1 MAAKDFLKK
10 YRCLAD
16 KDTSLPQD
24 DKAAAMYILKSLALP
39 ETEWQVG
46 KTRVFLR
53 NSVFEPLEDR
63 RKILLAQKMVIIQ
76 KVWRGYS
83 ARKQF
88 VKLRAATIV
97 LQKHFRG
104 SRQRIAFLKIR
115 RAAITMQSHFRG
127 FLARELVAALKKK
140 KQAEEEERRRLK
152 RLEDERVAKE
162 KAERSMEESFKAA
175 QMELLTLARLAEHKS
190 QKVETDVDLND
201 IFKILEDTTKH
212 QGKEEKAFVDVVTAE
227 LESQFQQAQEAIPP
241 STRKPTRP
249 APKPPQAG
257 AQSRG
262 EATRTGPQAKG
273 GEAGSQAKGGENV
286 RTGPQA
292 KGGENVRTGPQAKGE
307 GAKTG
312 LPAELSRT
320 ERRRR
325 RVERKPL
332 GIEEDQGPREE
343 RFDPS
348 AYPMLKFAEMYFN
361 DFPRDTGGFSTLTLR
376 RAPKVTDAIPKAE
389 MLSYSK
395 SGSLPTSLVHMHDP
409 ENVNLACNIFKDLC
423 KLLKGE
429 LKPEQAILTI
439 QSTIAYGIERP
450 ELRDEIFCQLI
461 RQVTDNPKEDAV
473 LKGWH
478 FMALCTVAFSPS
490 KNFNKVSH
498 FQTTFVSLCPCG
510 ES

>member
-16 KDTSLPQD
+16 KDASLPQE
-24 DKAAAMYILKSLALP
+24 DKAAAAYILRSLALP

-63 RKILLAQKMVIIQ
+63 RKVLLAQKMIIIQ
-76 KVWRGYS
+76 KTWRQYI
-83 ARKQF
+83 ARKRF
-88 VKLRAATIV
+88 LKLRAATIV

-104 SRQRIAFLKIR
+104 SRQRVAFLKLR
-115 RAAITMQSHFRG
+115 RAAVTMQSHFRG

-140 KQAEEEERRRLK
+140 KREEEEERRRLRK
-152 RLEDERVAKE
+152 LEEEKMAKE

-175 QMELLTLARLAEHKS
+175 QLELLTLARLAEHRS
-190 QKVETDVDLND
+190 QKVEAEVDLTE
-201 IFKILEDTTKH
+201 IFKILEDTSTKP
-212 QGKEEKAFVDVVTAE
+212 QGKEAKTFVDVVTAE
-227 LESQFQQAQEAIPP
+227 LDSQFQQAQEAIPP
-241 STRKPTRP
+241 PTRKPVRP

-257 AQSRG
+257 Q
-262 EATRTGPQAKG
+262 TGPQAKV
-273 GEAGSQAKGGENV
+273 EPV

-292 KGGENVRTGPQAKGE
+292 KVEPGR
-307 GAKTG
+307 TG
-312 LPAELSRT
+312 LPMELTRT

-332 GIEEDQGPREE
+332 GIEDELGQREE

-361 DFPRDTGGFSTLTLR
+361 DFPRDTGGFSTLSLR
-376 RAPKVTDAIPKAE
+376 RAPKVTDAIPKSE
-389 MLSYSK
+389 MLSFSK

-423 KLLKGE
+423 KLLRGE
-429 LKPEQAILTI
+429 LKPEQAVLTI

-461 RQVTDNPKEDAV
+461 RQVTDNPREDAC
-473 LKGWH
+473 LRGWH
-478 FMALCTVAFSPS
+478 FMALCTIAFSPS
-490 KNFNKVSH
+490 KNFNKVVLSY
-498 FQTTFVSLCPCG
+498 QVTSKSTPVTLCFLCSTCKP
-510 ES
+510 SSKSVPPTNWLVPMLRIASTL